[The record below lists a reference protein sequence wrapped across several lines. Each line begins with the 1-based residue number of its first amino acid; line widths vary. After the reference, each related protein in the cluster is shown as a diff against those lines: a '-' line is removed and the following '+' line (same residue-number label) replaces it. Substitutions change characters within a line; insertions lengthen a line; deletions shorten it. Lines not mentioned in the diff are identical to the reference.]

1 MAADILSIRGSL
13 KIALSICLSPPE
25 IKTLKKTT
33 IIAIIAFIIPDL
45 PIDSAPE
52 TAPISLEVPVRRINW
67 GFEPGYKLIARREP
81 MSAMPIGPVEKVKFI
96 PYGCTNIRVTELPV
110 AEVME

>member
-1 MAADILSIRGSL
+1 MKITVIRQPDI
-13 KIALSICLSPPE
+13 
-25 IKTLKKTT
+25 
-33 IIAIIAFIIPDL
+33 
-45 PIDSAPE
+45 PE

-96 PYGCTNIRVTELPV
+96 PYGCTNIRLTELPV